1 MNQRAASNYKA
12 PVIVNDH
19 AEYKKT
25 TRGDKKSQDL
35 IIAFPNYKSKAFG
48 VDDQM

>member
-1 MNQRAASNYKA
+1 MKQRAASNYKA

-25 TRGDKKSQDL
+25 TRGDKKKPRPHNCFS
-35 IIAFPNYKSKAFG
+35 
-48 VDDQM
+48 